1 MRNLLLYIILC
12 TQTIVLG
19 QVSPNGRTFIDDKVV
34 SVAIDPLQQIY
45 YTNTKKQLIKISNQ
59 IEKTYSYSDLMIDEH
74 TSVIPQNP
82 FKIILYKK
90 EVGDF
95 LVLDNRLNLS
105 AKVNLFDL
113 GYFSVTSLTVANDN
127 KHLWVFDFDRQQIIK
142 LDQQYNT
149 VFQSNI
155 LTQILGKK
163 INAIQLIE
171 KEDKLYLL
179 DNKNGV
185 YIFDNMGNYIK
196 NYPIENAEKIWL
208 ISGQIYFYR
217 DEQIWQ
223 YDTQLFQEVLK
234 YNMQG
239 YTSIDICRDFILGIT
254 PNGELY
260 QQKWE

>member
-1 MRNLLLYIILC
+1 MF
-12 TQTIVLG
+12 TQTMVFG
-19 QVSPNGRTFIDDKVV
+19 QTSSKERTFVADKVV
-34 SVAIDPLQQIY
+34 SATIDPLQQIY
-45 YTNTKKQLIKISNQ
+45 FTNTKKQLIKISDQ
-59 IEKTYSYSDLMIDEH
+59 LGKTYSYSDLMIDEH

-90 EVGDF
+90 EVGDI

-105 AKVNLFDL
+105 AKVNFFDL

-127 KHLWVFDFDRQQIIK
+127 KHLWIFDLDRQQIIK
-142 LDQQYNT
+142 LDQQYNA

-155 LTQILGKK
+155 LTQILDKK

-179 DNKNGV
+179 DSKNGI
-185 YIFDNMGNYIK
+185 YIFDNMGNYLK
-196 NYPIENAEKIWL
+196 NYPIENAKKMWL
-208 ISGQIYFYR
+208 ISSQIYFYR

-234 YNMQG
+234 YNMEG

-254 PNGELY
+254 SNAELY
-260 QQKWE
+260 QLKWE